1 MYELFTIEE
10 VNLMCIFDTSS
21 RDALVAEITAA
32 ISDFDEPELVE
43 IAENVVTKLAKIS
56 DADFAALELY
66 PEYEDY
72 LVKKYADEQGYKN
85 LVLYADNGVNGI
97 GFERPALGCLCADI
111 LTGCVKTVIVSDLSR
126 INRNPVELSA
136 WIYGIRRCGVSFVSI
151 VDGIT
156 DDMFDKKDELFLKF
170 CEYLERSPKR

>member
-43 IAENVVTKLAKIS
+43 IAENIIAKLANIS

-72 LVKKYADEQGYKN
+72 ETED
-85 LVLYADNGVNGI
+85 
-97 GFERPALGCLCADI
+97 
-111 LTGCVKTVIVSDLSR
+111 
-126 INRNPVELSA
+126 
-136 WIYGIRRCGVSFVSI
+136 
-151 VDGIT
+151 
-156 DDMFDKKDELFLKF
+156 
-170 CEYLERSPKR
+170 